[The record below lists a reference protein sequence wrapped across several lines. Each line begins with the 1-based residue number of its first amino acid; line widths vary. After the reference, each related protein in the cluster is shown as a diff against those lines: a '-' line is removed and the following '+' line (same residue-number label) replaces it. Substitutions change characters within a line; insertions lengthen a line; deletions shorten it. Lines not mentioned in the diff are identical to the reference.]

1 MSDEGEGIVDAF
13 GVAQE
18 RRVHPVSKGGWEDAK
33 HVEGAIGF
41 RRVDGQRLYKG
52 PGTAGMGATPRLKS
66 TGGGTVNKASPGAFK
81 VRKRTL
87 KG

>member
-1 MSDEGEGIVDAF
+1 MSDEGIVDAF

-18 RRVHPVSKGGWEDAK
+18 SKRHPVSKGGWEDAK
-33 HVEGAIGF
+33 PIDGSIGF

-52 PGTAGMGATPRLKS
+52 PGTAGMGATPRLKD
-66 TGGGTVNKASPGAFK
+66 TGGGTVNKASPGGFK